1 MSVSIS
7 HACMQRKKNKEE
19 KKAKKKKEKNTPV
32 QFRFTSPKTIITGMK
47 KMQKVHSIK
56 LTN

>member
-1 MSVSIS
+1 MY
-7 HACMQRKKNKEE
+7 AEKKNKEE